1 MSTPK
6 RPNPPRSSGGRHPK
20 PPTKPGGSGGATSSG
35 GGAAAGPAAAPAP
48 AKKAKRTG
56 PAGAIDADGLHKAY
70 GDLHAL
76 AALDLHIPEGQRVA
90 LVGHNGSGKTTLM
103 RLCAGLMEAT
113 SGEVTIL
120 GHKPGTIEARAAV
133 SYLADNPSFYDD
145 LSLWEH
151 LEYTAGLHGCDE
163 TWAQEAADLLGAF
176 GLYERADDRPVTFSR
191 GLKQKAAIT
200 MGLIRP
206 LKVLLVDEPFVGLD
220 ANGKESLLEVFDEAH
235 AKGATVVVATHEL
248 AFVERVDRL
257 VALREGVVIHDG
269 RPDDIDVVRLV
280 S

>member
-1 MSTPK
+1 MTTPK
-6 RPNPPRSSGGRHPK
+6 RTGGQRPTPPKQTAVRHPR
-20 PPTKPGGSGGATSSG
+20 PPAK
-35 GGAAAGPAAAPAP
+35 PAP
-48 AKKAKRTG
+48 EAKKAKRTG
-56 PAGAIDADGLHKAY
+56 PAGAIDADGLHKSY
-70 GDLHAL
+70 GDLDAL
-76 AALDLHIPEGQRVA
+76 APLDLHIPVGQRVA
-90 LVGHNGSGKTTLM
+90 LVGHNGSGKTTLL

-113 SGEVTIL
+113 TGSVTLL
-120 GHKPGTIEARAAV
+120 GHTPGSMEARAAV

-163 TWAQEAADLLGAF
+163 HWAQQAADLLGAF

-206 LKVLLVDEPFVGLD
+206 LQLLLVDEPFVGLD
-220 ANGKESLLEVFDEAH
+220 ATGKEALLDAFDEAY
-235 AKGATVVVATHEL
+235 ARGVTVVVATHEL

-257 VALREGVVIHDG
+257 VALREGALIHDG
-269 RPDDIDVVRLV
+269 APDEIDVVRLV